1 MAHTL
6 LRRMIYG
13 AVLGW
18 YAVLTTCFGA
28 DGQETTGISIFDT
41 LFIANNTSLS
51 IHGNVYLNQAH
62 VLGKGNLVVQGE
74 SQSKII
80 SDYSEVNNLE
90 IITHGIVSL
99 EGELTVN
106 HSLSVQSGILDLSAG
121 KLDVSDS
128 TEIQLLNGAVM
139 QTDAKISGLPR
150 QSRQHPSVDFAAKAI
165 LATFY
170 KTDKLFT
177 WKMQQQ
183 YFPEIQQ
190 ELLVFKDVASV
201 PPEQNIVFKS
211 VLFNS
216 KPFILN
222 QTIS

>member
-18 YAVLTTCFGA
+18 CAVLTTCFGA
-28 DGQETTGISIFDT
+28 DGPETTGISIFDT

-80 SDYSEVNNLE
+80 SDHSEVNNLE
-90 IITHGIVSL
+90 IITHGILRL
-99 EGELTVN
+99 EGELRVN

-121 KLDVSDS
+121 KLHVSDS
-128 TEIQLLNGAVM
+128 TKVRLLNGAVL
-139 QTDAKISGLPR
+139 QGDTRIADLPR
-150 QSRQHPSVDFAAKAI
+150 QSGKHPSVNFAAKAI
-165 LATFY
+165 LTNFY
-170 KTDKLFT
+170 KADKLST
-177 WKMQQQ
+177 STMQQQ
-183 YFPEIQQ
+183 YLPVTQHKWQ
-190 ELLVFKDVASV
+190 VSKDVASV
-201 PPEQNIVFKS
+201 PPERNMVSQG

-216 KPFILN
+216 KNIY
-222 QTIS
+222 S